1 MSKVRSVVILLI
13 FSCLLLIGC
22 INAKHMDEQQ
32 ATAGVFKAVS
42 DISVESE

>member
-1 MSKVRSVVILLI
+1 MIKVRSIVILLI
-13 FSCLLLIGC
+13 FSCLLLLGC
-22 INAKHMDEQQ
+22 INVKHVDEQQ